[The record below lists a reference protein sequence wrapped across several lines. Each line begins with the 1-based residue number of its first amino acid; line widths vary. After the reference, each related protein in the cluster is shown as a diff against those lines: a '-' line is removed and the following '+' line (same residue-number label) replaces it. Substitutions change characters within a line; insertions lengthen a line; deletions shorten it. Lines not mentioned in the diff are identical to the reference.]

1 MNFNIDAGYYI
12 KLIRQITKEPIID
25 FEKVKQDQLVE
36 MSTFDIFLYNTKKLL
51 FVILEN
57 YQVNKRDE

>member
-25 FEKVKQDQLVE
+25 FEKVKQDQLVD
-36 MSTFDIFLYNTKKLL
+36 MSTFDIFLYNTKKTFIRNFRKLSGK
-51 FVILEN
+51 
-57 YQVNKRDE
+57 QAR